1 MMLFH
6 AYMPIMYPLIL
17 GCAGEKPYVCEY
29 CDARFS
35 HQTHL
40 VVHTRRHTGDRPY
53 KCSLCEASYAR
64 KNLLVIHIRKHTG
77 ELHSAMLQDKF
88 TCSYSYAQNMVL
100 GCCKPDVS
108 LCHLLFWTR
117 LCKNLL
123 RKMSITFIWAWNKV
137 LVTETSES
145 GIQLQAKLTRCGLVQ
160 SLTLITFVISKKTHS
175 CVLCHGGPDSQMGQ
189 HRWEQYIAANSHYVY
204 ASQQCYVH
212 F

>member
-1 MMLFH
+1 
-6 AYMPIMYPLIL
+6 MYPLIL

-88 TCSYSYAQNMVL
+88 ACSYSYAQNI
-100 GCCKPDVS
+100 GVS
-108 LCHLLFWTR
+108 V
-117 LCKNLL
+117 NQ
-123 RKMSITFIWAWNKV
+123 MSVFA
-137 LVTETSES
+137 
-145 GIQLQAKLTRCGLVQ
+145 
-160 SLTLITFVISKKTHS
+160 ISYFE
-175 CVLCHGGPDSQMGQ
+175 LD
-189 HRWEQYIAANSHYVY
+189 YVRTY
-204 ASQQCYVH
+204 
-212 F
+212 